1 MRKAKT
7 MKPKIT
13 AAFLAIPLCS
23 CSIVFNGISK
33 GGASVD
39 EQQWELSFSSDA
51 FNNVT
56 VRKTISEAIS
66 ANAGGET
73 KTTSATSDSLA
84 RYASGEA
91 DVTSKNNSD
100 GEFTQAQLK
109 VREDGNGG
117 YTATTTY
124 DGETF
129 ETPFPVPANPAPS
142 FSAFASDYTSYE
154 NVGGIYQNELDSD
167 EALKI
172 ILGLDLGIEG
182 SGEEDGGLTGIS
194 QLTFDEH
201 YRVSRIFVSIKGPF
215 MSIPDESGKL
225 TPIITIDRFVVSW
238 SFSEY
243 GTTKLSD

>member
-1 MRKAKT
+1 

-33 GGASVD
+33 GGATVD
-39 EQQWELSFSSDA
+39 EQQWAAAFSKEA
-51 FNNVT
+51 FGNVT
-56 VRKTISEAIS
+56 IYRTTSGAIS
-66 ANAGGET
+66 VNDGDET
-73 KTTSATSDSLA
+73 KTTTATSDSLA

-91 DVTSKNNSD
+91 DVASKNNSG
-100 GEFTQAQLK
+100 GELTQAQSK
-109 VREDGNGG
+109 VREDGSGG
-117 YTATTTY
+117 YIATTTY

-142 FSAFASDYTSYE
+142 FSSFASDYASYE
-154 NVGGIYQNELDSD
+154 NVGGIYQNELDSA
-167 EALKI
+167 EALNI
-172 ILGLDLGIEG
+172 ILGLDLGLEG
-182 SGEEDGGLTGIS
+182 GEEEGGLTGIS

-201 YRVSRIFVSIKGPF
+201 YRVSRILVSIKGPF

-225 TPIITIDRFVVSW
+225 TPIITIDRYVISY
-238 SFSEY
+238 SFSSY

>member
-1 MRKAKT
+1 

-33 GGASVD
+33 GGATVD
-39 EQQWELSFSSDA
+39 EQQWAAAFSKEA
-51 FNNVT
+51 FDNVT
-56 VRKTISEAIS
+56 IYQTTSGAIS
-66 ANAGGET
+66 ANADGET

-91 DVTSKNNSD
+91 DITSKNNSD
-100 GEFTQAQLK
+100 GELTQAQLK

-142 FSAFASDYTSYE
+142 FSSFASDYASYE
-154 NVGGIYQNELDSD
+154 NVGGIYQNQLDSA
-167 EALKI
+167 EALKMVLGMD
-172 ILGLDLGIEG
+172 LGLEG
-182 SGEEDGGLTGIS
+182 GEEDGGLTGIS
-194 QLTFDEH
+194 QLAFDEH
-201 YRVSRIFVSIKGPF
+201 CRVKEIFVSIKGPF

-225 TPIITIDRFVVSW
+225 TPIVTIDRYVI
-238 SFSEY
+238 SFSFSDY

>member
-1 MRKAKT
+1 

-33 GGASVD
+33 GGATVD
-39 EQQWELSFSSDA
+39 EQQWAAAFSKEA
-51 FNNVT
+51 FGNVT
-56 VRKTISEAIS
+56 IYRTTSGAIS
-66 ANAGGET
+66 VNDGDET
-73 KTTSATSDSLA
+73 KTTTATSDSLA

-91 DVTSKNNSD
+91 DVASKNNSG
-100 GEFTQAQLK
+100 GELTQAQSK
-109 VREDGNGG
+109 VREDGSGG
-117 YTATTTY
+117 YIATTTY

-142 FSAFASDYTSYE
+142 FSSFASDYASYE
-154 NVGGIYQNELDSD
+154 NVGGIYQNELDSA
-167 EALKI
+167 EALNI
-172 ILGLDLGIEG
+172 ILGLDLGLEG
-182 SGEEDGGLTGIS
+182 GEEEGGLTGIS

-215 MSIPDESGKL
+215 MSIPDENGKM
-225 TPIITIDRFVVSW
+225 TPIITIDRYVISY
-238 SFSEY
+238 SFSSY

>member
-1 MRKAKT
+1 
-7 MKPKIT
+7 MKSKIT

-33 GGASVD
+33 GGATVD

-91 DVTSKNNSD
+91 DITSKNNSD
-100 GEFTQAQLK
+100 GELTQAQLK

-117 YTATTTY
+117 YIATTTY

-142 FSAFASDYTSYE
+142 FSAFASDYASYE
-154 NVGGIYQNELDSD
+154 NVGGIYQNELDSA

-172 ILGLDLGIEG
+172 ILGQDLGLEG
-182 SGEEDGGLTGIS
+182 GEEDGGLTGIS

-201 YRVSRIFVSIKGPF
+201 CRVSRIFVSIKGPF
-215 MSIPDESGKL
+215 MSIPDESGKP
-225 TPIITIDRFVVSW
+225 TPIITIDRYVISYF
-238 SFSEY
+238 FSEY
-243 GTTKLSD
+243 GTTELSD

>member
-1 MRKAKT
+1 

-13 AAFLAIPLCS
+13 AALLAIPLCS

-66 ANAGGET
+66 ANADGET
-73 KTTSATSDSLA
+73 KTTSATADSLA

-91 DVTSKNNSD
+91 DVTSKNNSG
-100 GEFTQAQLK
+100 GELTQAQLK
-109 VREDGNGG
+109 VREDGSGG
-117 YTATTTY
+117 YIATTTY

-129 ETPFPVPANPAPS
+129 ETPFPIPANPAPS
-142 FSAFASDYTSYE
+142 FSVFASDYASYE
-154 NVGGIYQNELDSD
+154 NVGGIYQKELDSA
-167 EALKI
+167 EALNI
-172 ILGLDLGIEG
+172 ILGLDLGLEG
-182 SGEEDGGLTGIS
+182 GEEDGGLTGIS

-201 YRVSRIFVSIKGPF
+201 YRVSRIFVSVKGPF

-225 TPIITIDRFVVSW
+225 TPVITIDRYVISYF
-238 SFSEY
+238 FSEY

>member
-1 MRKAKT
+1 

-33 GGASVD
+33 GGSTVD
-39 EQQWELSFSSDA
+39 EQQWAAAFSKEA
-51 FNNVT
+51 FGNVT
-56 VRKTISEAIS
+56 IYQTTSGAIS
-66 ANAGGET
+66 ANADGET

-100 GEFTQAQLK
+100 GELTQAQLK

-129 ETPFPVPANPAPS
+129 ETPYPWPVNPASS
-142 FSAFASDYTSYE
+142 FSAFASDYASYE
-154 NVGGIYQNELDSD
+154 NVGGIYQNQLDSA
-167 EALKI
+167 EALKMVLGMD
-172 ILGLDLGIEG
+172 LGLEE
-182 SGEEDGGLTGIS
+182 SGESDGGLSGIS
-194 QLTFDEH
+194 QLVFDESH
-201 YRVSRIFVSIKGPF
+201 RISEIFVYVTGPF
-215 MSIPDESGKL
+215 ISIEGEDGKL
-225 TPIITIDRFVVSW
+225 EPVITIDRFAVSY
-238 SFSEY
+238 SFSDY
-243 GTTKLSD
+243 GSTELSD

>member
-1 MRKAKT
+1 

-39 EQQWELSFSSDA
+39 EQQWAAAFSKEA
-51 FNNVT
+51 FDNVT
-56 VRKTISEAIS
+56 IYQTRSGAIS
-66 ANAGGET
+66 ANADGET

-91 DVTSKNNSD
+91 DITSKNNSD
-100 GEFTQAQLK
+100 GELTQAQLK
-109 VREDGNGG
+109 VREDGSGG

-142 FSAFASDYTSYE
+142 FSALASDYASYE
-154 NVGGIYQNELDSD
+154 NVGGIYQKELDSA
-167 EALKI
+167 EALNI
-172 ILGLDLGIEG
+172 ILGLDLGLEG
-182 SGEEDGGLTGIS
+182 GEEDGGLTGIS

-225 TPIITIDRFVVSW
+225 TPVITIDRYVISYF
-238 SFSEY
+238 FSEY

>member
-1 MRKAKT
+1 

-33 GGASVD
+33 GGATVD
-39 EQQWELSFSSDA
+39 EQQWAAAFSKEA
-51 FNNVT
+51 FGNVT
-56 VRKTISEAIS
+56 IYRTTSGAIS
-66 ANAGGET
+66 VNDGDET
-73 KTTSATSDSLA
+73 KTTTATSDSLA

-91 DVTSKNNSD
+91 DVASKNNSG
-100 GEFTQAQLK
+100 GELTQAQSK
-109 VREDGNGG
+109 VREDGSGG
-117 YTATTTY
+117 YIATTTY

-142 FSAFASDYTSYE
+142 FSSFASDYASYE
-154 NVGGIYQNELDSD
+154 NVGGIYQNELDSA
-167 EALKI
+167 EALNI
-172 ILGLDLGIEG
+172 ILGLDLGLEG
-182 SGEEDGGLTGIS
+182 GEEEGGLTGIS

-201 YRVSRIFVSIKGPF
+201 YRVSRILVSIKGPF

-225 TPIITIDRFVVSW
+225 APIITIDRYVISY
-238 SFSEY
+238 SFSSY